1 MQVDQA
7 SETVLV
13 PLYGVMVPFHILMV
27 RNISSS
33 QEGDHAYIRLNFN
46 FGPSF
51 EPCAKH
57 PTALFLKEL
66 SFRTADSRHSTKVAL
81 PACVRA
87 VAVCSRLQACLKLVQ
102 PGPAAEKLLGCT
114 QHDAKHGAPPHP
126 FEITRGAGL
135 ALGHLLLPVQ
145 GDGPALPLL

>member
-1 MQVDQA
+1 MLLVNNLHKSPSRAQVDQA

-51 EPCAKH
+51 EPSAKH
-57 PTALFLKEL
+57 PNALFLKEL
-66 SFRTADSRHSTKVAL
+66 SFRTADSRHSTKVSFGVH
-81 PACVRA
+81 PWS
-87 VAVCSRLQACLKLVQ
+87 CSVSLQAS
-102 PGPAAEKLLGCT
+102 G
-114 QHDAKHGAPPHP
+114 
-126 FEITRGAGL
+126 R
-135 ALGHLLLPVQ
+135 
-145 GDGPALPLL
+145 